1 MVGTALEKREELQ
14 PQSRDREALTPAS
27 PPVIEVKPYPVSGVP
42 ATRERSRV
50 VELAD
55 RGLALL
61 SSLLRLGLLWV
72 ENREPAQLVA
82 PSGRQ
87 TGLPADTRRTMSARG
102 SGRGRGGRRRRR
114 RGGRGDPR
122 GRP

>member
-1 MVGTALEKREELQ
+1 MAGTAIEKRGELRL
-14 PQSRDREALTPAS
+14 QSQDRAALATAS
-27 PPVIEVKPYPVSGVP
+27 TPVIEVQPYPVGVVP
-42 ATRERSRV
+42 ATRERSRA

-87 TGLPADTRRTMSARG
+87 TGLSMNTRRTMSRPDE
-102 SGRGRGGRRRRR
+102 GRGGRRRRR
-114 RGGRGDPR
+114 RGGRGSSR
-122 GRP
+122 GYP

>member
-1 MVGTALEKREELQ
+1 MAGTALEKRQKLQ
-14 PQSRDREALTPAS
+14 PPSPDRDALTPVS
-27 PPVIEVKPYPVSGVP
+27 TPVIEVRPYPVGVVP
-42 ATRERSRV
+42 ATRERSRA

-82 PSGRQ
+82 PSGKQ
-87 TGLPADTRRTMSARG
+87 TGLSTNTRRTMSTRRPNG
-102 SGRGRGGRRRRR
+102 GRGGRRRRR
-114 RGGRGDPR
+114 RGG
-122 GRP
+122 

>member
-1 MVGTALEKREELQ
+1 MAGTALEKRQELQ
-14 PQSRDREALTPAS
+14 PQSPDRDVLAPANI
-27 PPVIEVKPYPVSGVP
+27 PVIEVQPYPVSGVP
-42 ATRERSRV
+42 ATRERSRA

-87 TGLPADTRRTMSARG
+87 TGLATNTRRTMSTR
-102 SGRGRGGRRRRR
+102 SLGRGRSGRRRRR
-114 RGGRGDPR
+114 RGGG
-122 GRP
+122 GKSS

>member
-1 MVGTALEKREELQ
+1 MAGTVIEKRGELR
-14 PQSRDREALTPAS
+14 PQLQDRAALAPAS
-27 PPVIEVKPYPVSGVP
+27 TPVIEVQPYQVGVVP
-42 ATRERSRV
+42 ATRERSRA

-87 TGLPADTRRTMSARG
+87 TGLATNTQRTMSRPNG
-102 SGRGRGGRRRRR
+102 GRGGRQRRQ
-114 RGGRGDPR
+114 RGGRGSSR

>member
-1 MVGTALEKREELQ
+1 MAGTAIEKRQELR
-14 PQSRDREALTPAS
+14 PQSQDRDVLAPADI
-27 PPVIEVKPYPVSGVP
+27 PVIEVQPYPVSVVP
-42 ATRERSRV
+42 ATRERSRA

-87 TGLPADTRRTMSARG
+87 TGPAMNTQRTMSMRRPNG
-102 SGRGRGGRRRRR
+102 GRGGRRHRRR
-114 RGGRGDPR
+114 AGRGNPR
-122 GRP
+122 GCP